1 MAKTEEKAAPAAV
14 VVAPAATKIPVKLGI
29 VTPFQVVGG
38 DVYTFI
44 DQARH
49 RAQMVETDRG
59 VYVEAKARSLDAVP
73 KKFLVPWANIS
84 YIVYG
89 EL

>member
-1 MAKTEEKAAPAAV
+1 MATKTEATV
-14 VVAPAATKIPVKLGI
+14 TVAPAATKIPVKLGI

-44 DQARH
+44 DSARH
-49 RAQMVETDRG
+49 RATMAETERG
-59 VYVEAKARSLDAVP
+59 VYIEAKARSLDAIP

-84 YIVYG
+84 YVVYG
-89 EL
+89 ELT